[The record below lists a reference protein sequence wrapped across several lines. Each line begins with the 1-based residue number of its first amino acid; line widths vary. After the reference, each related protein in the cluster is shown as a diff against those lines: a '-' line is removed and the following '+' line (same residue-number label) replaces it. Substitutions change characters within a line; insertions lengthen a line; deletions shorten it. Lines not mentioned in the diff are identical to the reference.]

1 MSEKDA
7 FKERGRGQEEEYF
20 RRQEQE
26 LIEKMR
32 ARQAAE
38 AEREQLAAAIGMA
51 DEEALKD
58 LQELGYTRETVS
70 LLHLAPLVQVAWAD
84 GAVQHNER
92 EQLIQIARLRG
103 ITEGSEADTQLATWL
118 VQRPT
123 EEFFART
130 LRIIHAMLDA
140 MPAVHRE
147 ASRRDLVA
155 FCLTIASASGGLLGL
170 GEKISDEERA
180 AISRIA
186 GELESRRGDAA
197 KSVLENK

>member
-1 MSEKDA
+1 MSDKDA
-7 FKERGRGQEEEYF
+7 FRERGRSQEEEFF
-20 RRQEQE
+20 RRREQE

-32 ARQAAE
+32 QRQTAE
-38 AEREQLAAAIGMA
+38 AEREQLATATGIA
-51 DEEALKD
+51 DEAALTD
-58 LQELGYTRETVS
+58 LQELGYTRETVA

-92 EQLIQIARLRG
+92 EQLRQIARLRG
-103 ITEGSEADTQLATWL
+103 ITEGSAADQQLVKWL
-118 VQRPT
+118 DHRPT

-130 LRIIHAMLDA
+130 LRIVHAMLDA
-140 MPAVHRE
+140 LPAVHRE

-180 AISRIA
+180 AISQIA
-186 GELESRRGDAA
+186 SELESSRREAA